1 MLQSLQVWL
10 PVTEDRWQ
18 QLRNAAADDQVQQK
32 LRDIIRIRWPENRA
46 LAPEHVRPYFDV
58 RDSILLSRMSL
69 SLKVS
74 RLLFL
79 QF

>member
-46 LAPEHVRPYFDV
+46 LAPERVRPYFDV

>member
-1 MLQSLQVWL
+1 MLPSLQVWL
-10 PVTEDRWQ
+10 PVTEDHW
-18 QLRNAAADDQVQQK
+18 QLRNAAADDPVQQK
-32 LRDIIRIRWPENRA
+32 LRDIIRIEWPENRA
-46 LAPEHVRPYFDV
+46 LAPERVRPYFDV

>member
-1 MLQSLQVWL
+1 MLLSLQVWL

-18 QLRNAAADDQVQQK
+18 QLRNAAADNQVQQK

-46 LAPEHVRPYFDV
+46 LAPERVRPYFDV
-58 RDSILLSRMSL
+58 RDILLSRMSL